1 MGFGLH
7 LFDPVNT
14 LRGYSPS
21 FANPPGIETVHLLD
35 SMAGFFVMLA
45 LLEGVLLRARATDV
59 TVWRVVQA
67 SVSLLDIFMVW
78 GAVRALT
85 VEGRMDWTVWRGDD
99 WRLLVGNA
107 VMALARIACALG
119 VGMGNEGKSKK
130 V

>member
-1 MGFGLH
+1 
-7 LFDPVNT
+7 
-14 LRGYSPS
+14 
-21 FANPPGIETVHLLD
+21 
-35 SMAGFFVMLA
+35 MLA

-67 SVSLLDIFMVW
+67 SVSLDIFMVW